1 VGHDVT
7 DGPAQRAARLLRWY
21 PRAWRAR
28 YGEEFTELLIA
39 DITERPRSWARAAD
53 VMRGGMTARIAG
65 AGLGGY
71 PLADGTDQVSASLVS
86 LACCTAV
93 FLGLGAAIW
102 SQLTIGW
109 QWSAP
114 QARATTV
121 AMVMLSAAMLAFT
134 VLAAAAAL
142 PVAWCVAVRLARGH
156 AKRLAAPLLLTA
168 AGAVVMFVGARH
180 FGNGWP
186 GTGGHAWAR
195 QGLVPG
201 GIAAFCWAATLSVSA
216 YWAHP
221 AALAAFPVA
230 EFAWMAVSPVAMAC
244 VAGGTATAIRRA
256 GLPASVLRYEVRLGV
271 AACATMVV
279 FLSGCC
285 AWLIDGGPG
294 PRNLF
299 HAGAIDIVAA
309 AAMAVAFAIA
319 HQAVR
324 QALRSG
330 LTPVAR

>member
-1 VGHDVT
+1 MKGT
-7 DGPAQRAARLLRWY
+7 PAQRAERLLRWY
-21 PRAWRAR
+21 PRPWRAR
-28 YGEEFTELLIA
+28 YGDEFTELLIA
-39 DITERPRSWARAAD
+39 DIAERPRSGARAAD
-53 VMRGGMTARIAG
+53 VIRGGITARLAG
-65 AGLGGY
+65 AGLGECS
-71 PLADGTDQVSASLVS
+71 LADGTGQVSASLVS

-109 QWSAP
+109 QWSP
-114 QARATTV
+114 PDARGTTV

-134 VLAAAAAL
+134 VLAAAAAV
-142 PVAWCVAVRLARGH
+142 PVVWCLAARVARSQ

-168 AGAVVMFVGARH
+168 AGAAVMFVGARH

-186 GTGGHAWAR
+186 GTGGHAWAS

-201 GIAAFCWAATLSVSA
+201 GAAAFCWAATLSVSA

-221 AALAAFPVA
+221 AALAAFPPA
-230 EFAWMAVSPVAMAC
+230 ELAWMAVSPVAMVC
-244 VAGGTATAIRRA
+244 VTGGTATAIRRA
-256 GLPASVLRYEVRLGV
+256 DLPASVLRHEIRLGV

-299 HAGAIDIVAA
+299 HVGAIDIVAA
-309 AAMAVAFAIA
+309 ALMAAAFAVA
-319 HQAVR
+319 QRAVR

-330 LTPVAR
+330 LAPVTR

>member
-1 VGHDVT
+1 VGHDVKAT
-7 DGPAQRAARLLRWY
+7 PRQRAVRLLRWY
-21 PRAWRAR
+21 PGAWQAR
-28 YGEEFTELLIA
+28 YGDEFTELLIA

-53 VMRGGMTARIAG
+53 VMRGGTRVRIAG
-65 AGLGGY
+65 AGLGGCS
-71 PLADGTDQVSASLVS
+71 LADGTDQVSASLVS
-86 LACCTAV
+86 LACCAAV

-114 QARATTV
+114 DARATTV

-134 VLAAAAAL
+134 VLAAAAAV
-142 PVAWCVAVRLARGH
+142 PVVWCVAVRVAGGR
-156 AKRLAAPLLLTA
+156 AKRLAVPLLLTG
-168 AGAVVMFVGARH
+168 AGVAVMFVGARH

-201 GIAAFCWAATLSVSA
+201 GVAAFCWAATLWVSA

-221 AALAAFPVA
+221 AALAAFPAA
-230 EFAWMAVSPVAMAC
+230 ELAWMVVSPVAMAC
-244 VAGGTATAIRRA
+244 GAGGVAMAIRRA
-256 GLPASVLRYEVRLGV
+256 GLPAAVLRYEIRLGV

-299 HAGAIDIVAA
+299 HAGAIDIAA
-309 AAMAVAFAIA
+309 AAVMAIAFAVAQ
-319 HQAVR
+319 QAVR
-324 QALRSG
+324 QVLRSG
-330 LTPVAR
+330 PTSVTH

>member
-1 VGHDVT
+1 MPD
-7 DGPAQRAARLLRWY
+7 QRAERLLHWY
-21 PRAWRAR
+21 PCAWRAR
-28 YGEEFTELLIA
+28 HGDEFTELLIA

-53 VMRGGMTARIAG
+53 VMRGGITARIAE
-65 AGLGGY
+65 AGLGDCS
-71 PLADGTDQVSASLVS
+71 LAGGTDQVSASLVS

-93 FLGLGAAIW
+93 FLGLGTAIW

-114 QARATTV
+114 DARATTV
-121 AMVMLSAAMLAFT
+121 AMVMLSAAMLAFA
-134 VLAAAAAL
+134 VLAAAAAV
-142 PVAWCVAVRLARGH
+142 PVVWCVAARVARGH

-168 AGAVVMFVGARH
+168 AGAAVMFLGARH

-201 GIAAFCWAATLSVSA
+201 GVAAFCWAATLSVSA

-221 AALAAFPVA
+221 AVLAAFPAA
-230 EFAWMAVSPVAMAC
+230 ELAWMAVSPVAMAC
-244 VAGGTATAIRRA
+244 VIGGTATAIRRA
-256 GLPASVLRYEVRLGV
+256 DLPASVLRYEIKLGA
-271 AACATMVV
+271 AACAAMVV

-299 HAGAIDIVAA
+299 HAGAVDVAA
-309 AAMAVAFAIA
+309 AAVMAVAFAVA
-319 HQAVR
+319 QQAVR

-330 LTPVAR
+330 LTPVTR

>member
-1 VGHDVT
+1 
-7 DGPAQRAARLLRWY
+7 
-21 PRAWRAR
+21 
-28 YGEEFTELLIA
+28 
-39 DITERPRSWARAAD
+39 
-53 VMRGGMTARIAG
+53 MTARIAG
-65 AGLGGY
+65 AGLGGC
-71 PLADGTDQVSASLVS
+71 PLADQADQVSAGLVW

-109 QWSAP
+109 QWSP
-114 QARATTV
+114 PDARATTV

-134 VLAAAAAL
+134 VLAAAAAV
-142 PVAWCVAVRLARGH
+142 PVLWCVAVRVSRGQ
-156 AKRLAAPLLLTA
+156 AKRLATPLLLTA
-168 AGAVVMFVGARH
+168 AGAAVMFIGARH

-186 GTGGHAWAR
+186 GTGAHAWAR

-201 GIAAFCWAATLSVSA
+201 GVAAFCWAATLSVSA
-216 YWAHP
+216 YSAHP

-230 EFAWMAVSPVAMAC
+230 ELAWMAVSPAAMAC
-244 VAGGTATAIRRA
+244 GAAGTAMAIRRA
-256 GLPASVLRYEVRLGV
+256 GLPAAVLRYEIRLGA

-299 HAGAIDIVAA
+299 HAGAIDIAA
-309 AAMAVAFAIA
+309 AAVMAVAFAVA
-319 HQAVR
+319 QQAVR

-330 LTPVAR
+330 LTSVTR

>member
-1 VGHDVT
+1 MKGT
-7 DGPAQRAARLLRWY
+7 PARRAERLLGWY

-28 YGEEFTELLIA
+28 YGDEFTELLIA

-53 VMRGGMTARIAG
+53 VICGGITARIGG
-65 AGLGGY
+65 AGLGECS
-71 PLADGTDQVSASLVS
+71 LADASGQVSASLVS

-93 FLGLGAAIW
+93 FLGLGAAMW

-114 QARATTV
+114 DARATTV

-134 VLAAAAAL
+134 VLAAAAAV
-142 PVAWCVAVRLARGH
+142 PVVWCVAVRIARGH
-156 AKRLAAPLLLTA
+156 AKRLAAPLLIAA
-168 AGAVVMFVGARH
+168 AGAAVMFIGARH

-186 GTGGHAWAR
+186 GTGAHTWAS

-201 GIAAFCWAATLSVSA
+201 GAAAFCWAATLSVSA

-221 AALAAFPVA
+221 AALAAFPAA
-230 EFAWMAVSPVAMAC
+230 ELAWMAASPVAMAF
-244 VAGGTATAIRRA
+244 VTGGTATAIRRA
-256 GLPASVLRYEVRLGV
+256 DLPASVLRYEIRLGV

-309 AAMAVAFAIA
+309 AVMAVAFAVA
-319 HQAVR
+319 QQAVR

-330 LTPVAR
+330 LTPVMR

>member
-1 VGHDVT
+1 VGHDVKASP
-7 DGPAQRAARLLRWY
+7 DQRAARLLRWY
-21 PRAWRAR
+21 PRTWRSR

-39 DITERPRSWARAAD
+39 DIAERPRSWARAAD
-53 VMRGGMTARIAG
+53 VMRGGIRARIAG
-65 AGLGGY
+65 AGIGGCS
-71 PLADGTDQVSASLVS
+71 LADRSDQVSASLVS

-114 QARATTV
+114 DARATTV

-134 VLAAAAAL
+134 ALAAAAAV
-142 PVAWCVAVRLARGH
+142 PVVWCVAARLAHGH
-156 AKRLAAPLLLTA
+156 AQRLAAPLLLTV
-168 AGAVVMFVGARH
+168 AGAAVMFVGARH

-201 GIAAFCWAATLSVSA
+201 GVAAFCWAATLSVSA

-221 AALAAFPVA
+221 AALAAFPAA
-230 EFAWMAVSPVAMAC
+230 ELAWMAVSPVALAC
-244 VAGGTATAIRRA
+244 VAGGTATAIRRI
-256 GLPASVLRYEVRLGV
+256 GLPASVLRYEITLGY

-279 FLSGCC
+279 CLSGCC

-299 HAGAIDIVAA
+299 HAGVIDIIAA
-309 AAMAVAFAIA
+309 AVMAVAFAVA
-319 HQAVR
+319 QQAVR
-324 QALRSG
+324 QARSG
-330 LTPVAR
+330 FAPVAR

>member
-1 VGHDVT
+1 VGHNVT
-7 DGPAQRAARLLRWY
+7 RTPAQRAARMLRWY

-28 YGEEFTELLIA
+28 YGDEFTELLIA
-39 DITERPRSWARAAD
+39 DITERPRSRARAVD
-53 VMRGGMTARIAG
+53 VMRAGITARIAG
-65 AGLGGY
+65 AGLGGCS
-71 PLADGTDQVSASLVS
+71 LADATDQVSASLVS

-93 FLGLGAAIW
+93 FLGLGAGIW

-114 QARATTV
+114 DARATSV
-121 AMVMLSAAMLAFT
+121 AMFMLSAAMLGFT
-134 VLAAAAAL
+134 VLAAAAAA
-142 PVAWCVAVRLARGH
+142 PVVWCAAARVARGD
-156 AKRLAAPLLLTA
+156 ARRLAAPLLLTA
-168 AGAVVMFVGARH
+168 VGAAIIFVGARH

-201 GIAAFCWAATLSVSA
+201 GVAAFCWAATLSVSA

-221 AALAAFPVA
+221 AALAAFPAA
-230 EFAWMAVSPVAMAC
+230 ELAWMAISPVTMAC
-244 VAGGTATAIRRA
+244 MAGGTVMAIRRV
-256 GLPASVLRYEVRLGV
+256 GLRASVLRYEIRLGV

-285 AWLIDGGPG
+285 AWLVDGGPG

-309 AAMAVAFAIA
+309 AVMAVAFAVA
-319 HQAVR
+319 QRAVR

-330 LTPVAR
+330 LTPVRG

>member
-1 VGHDVT
+1 MKGT
-7 DGPAQRAARLLRWY
+7 PAQRAERLLRWY

-28 YGEEFTELLIA
+28 HGDEFTELLIA
-39 DITERPRSWARAAD
+39 DITERPRSWTRAAD

-65 AGLGGY
+65 AGLGGCS
-71 PLADGTDQVSASLVS
+71 LADETDQVSASLVS

-109 QWSAP
+109 QWSP
-114 QARATTV
+114 PDARATTM

-134 VLAAAAAL
+134 VLAAAAAV
-142 PVAWCVAVRLARGH
+142 PVMWCVAVRVTRGH
-156 AKRLAAPLLLTA
+156 AKRLATPLLLTV
-168 AGAVVMFVGARH
+168 AGAAVMFVGARH

-201 GIAAFCWAATLSVSA
+201 GVAAFCWAATLSVSA

-221 AALAAFPVA
+221 AVLAAFPAA
-230 EFAWMAVSPVAMAC
+230 ELAWMAVSPVAMAC
-244 VAGGTATAIRRA
+244 VIGGTATAIRRA
-256 GLPASVLRYEVRLGV
+256 DLPASVLRYEIKLGA

-299 HAGAIDIVAA
+299 HAGAVDVVAA
-309 AAMAVAFAIA
+309 AVMAVAFAVA
-319 HQAVR
+319 QQAVR
-324 QALRSG
+324 QALRGGPTSV
-330 LTPVAR
+330 PR